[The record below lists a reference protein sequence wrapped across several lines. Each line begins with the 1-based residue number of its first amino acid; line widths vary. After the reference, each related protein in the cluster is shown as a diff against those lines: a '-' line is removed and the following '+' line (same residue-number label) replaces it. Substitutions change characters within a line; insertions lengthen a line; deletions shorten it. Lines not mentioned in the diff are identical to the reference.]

1 MFGYLETSRAC
12 DTFLNFIRLREVSFF
27 EIKRDFLDS
36 LEKERGQ
43 VYVGIEGH
51 QASYSCFMR
60 RLGEGMSNSLFFK
73 AKVLWPGHLGTMW
86 VQFHPHESRKQKTS
100 RK

>member
-43 VYVGIEGH
+43 VYVGIENGKSIILKNH
-51 QASYSCFMR
+51 AHLYCNLCGIICYEE
-60 RLGEGMSNSLFFK
+60 LGLTKICCCELKINHCGQYEVDNID
-73 AKVLWPGHLGTMW
+73 
-86 VQFHPHESRKQKTS
+86 
-100 RK
+100 